1 MFVFKLYQYSEQHLW
16 LSSKPISTGTYF
28 KVLQS
33 ISKYAAQQH
42 CTCKLLHSLI
52 YINADKKPGYQLSPL
67 SRGLDDFSIILS
79 TKKCFKSKY
88 TLKIILNADTH
99 LLRIIQNIQFDT
111 RLVLHPQFGCLSD
124 KRCLSPVFLVPL
136 GPYSS
141 LGTSTHPRGQ

>member
-1 MFVFKLYQYSEQHLW
+1 MLLQILNKNPEKSVIFVFKLYQYSEQHLR

-42 CTCKLLHSLI
+42 CTICKLLHSLI

-99 LLRIIQNIQFDT
+99 LLRIIQNMCKTFQKIFQLYWAKVNF
-111 RLVLHPQFGCLSD
+111 
-124 KRCLSPVFLVPL
+124 
-136 GPYSS
+136 
-141 LGTSTHPRGQ
+141 